1 MVLIDYFSCSV
12 SCPDP
17 NDTTNW
23 IALQPEVDT
32 ENNYDKVRT
41 LVSLKFR
48 SDFSC
53 RF

>member
-1 MVLIDYFSCSV
+1 MLIDYFSRSI

-23 IALQPEVDT
+23 IALQVDT
-32 ENNYDKVRT
+32 EDNSDKVRT
-41 LVSLKFR
+41 LVILEFR
-48 SDFSC
+48 SDVSC